1 MGTNDKEKDCSDWG
15 ESLISEAENILL
27 ARQMEQTLDPLDDGL
42 TLKSH

>member
-15 ESLISEAENILL
+15 ESLISEAETILL